1 MVLLAC
7 NKRKAYYLAFVCL
20 QMKNGAIVGFI
31 GTYIYL
37 KEMVKSFF
45 TEKGWLS
52 SKYKVDLSGAG
63 TA

>member
-1 MVLLAC
+1 MVLLTC

-37 KEMVKSFF
+37 KRN
-45 TEKGWLS
+45 G
-52 SKYKVDLSGAG
+52 
-63 TA
+63 

>member
-37 KEMVKSFF
+37 KMVKSFF